1 MSVRSVLIGTMGDR
15 TEALVPDDPVRGR
28 WRAVDGTGET
38 ILSAVPVADADDD
51 IDRMITMR

>member
-1 MSVRSVLIGTMGDR
+1 MGDR